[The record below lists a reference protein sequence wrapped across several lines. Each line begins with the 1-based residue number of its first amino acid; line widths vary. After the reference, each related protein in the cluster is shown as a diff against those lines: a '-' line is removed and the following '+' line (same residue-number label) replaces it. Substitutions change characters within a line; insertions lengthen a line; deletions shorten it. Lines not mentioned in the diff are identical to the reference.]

1 MLEKR
6 LLMGFIDLST
16 NKSTYGLPNE
26 ILLVQEAI
34 KAFTDYIESKLS
46 ECLQVED
53 NPDRIC
59 DLTWKHDDC
68 RVLMDILFDLTLEE
82 KYRSKW

>member
-1 MLEKR
+1 
-6 LLMGFIDLST
+6 MGFIDLST

-68 RVLMDILFDLTLEE
+68 KVLMDILFDLTLEE

>member
-1 MLEKR
+1 
-6 LLMGFIDLST
+6 MGFIDLST

-26 ILLVQEAI
+26 ILLVQEAL

-46 ECLQVED
+46 ECAQVEY
-53 NPDRIC
+53 NEDRIC